1 MKGVYTWTWNKNLTL
16 WKNFIK
22 WLSRQWFQTILKW
35 KSRVNR
41 LKWVKPTRALD
52 QTSAGHRPQF
62 SRTARAGT
70 VLFCGGLLLVT
81 STLNPLITMNRK
93 MKFWVNEG
101 FQVIKVN
108 WIGVSPRST
117 CWLIQFRLRSVTHA
131 LPSLIKILR
140 SYQKLT
146 FFQTILFVLVFSSWK
161 FDNFWYF
168 FSNFS
173 IFFTKNFKK
182 RLVN

>member
-1 MKGVYTWTWNKNLTL
+1 MALIGQYTVIIVCNHGAQVQSLIVNLLKFVQGLLFASDEGVYTWTWNKNSTL

-22 WLSRQWFQTILKW
+22 WPLRQWLQTILKW

-41 LKWVKPTRALD
+41 LKWVKPSRALD

-62 SRTARAGT
+62 ARTARAGT
-70 VLFCGGLLLVT
+70 ILFCGGLLLVT

-117 CWLIQFRLRSVTHA
+117 CWLIQFRLKSVTHA
-131 LPSLIKILR
+131 PPSLIKI
-140 SYQKLT
+140 
-146 FFQTILFVLVFSSWK
+146 
-161 FDNFWYF
+161 
-168 FSNFS
+168 
-173 IFFTKNFKK
+173 
-182 RLVN
+182 